1 MRNPEIEQPLS
12 FLEPEKQEE
21 VVTRIKGKSPFL
33 TALLSCPSVE
43 ASQDEFDG
51 WLNRID
57 VTIESSFSA
66 LGDQKAQKIEE
77 KIPQLYA
84 QAISRG
90 IFLGPYCKENSGEI
104 SFAVKAAFIADD
116 NIDGPED
123 VKYLLSPFLSA
134 LIEVQALPNPKTEEQ
149 EKAAFSFFSDLITAG
164 YSSSETAQKRLKKYP
179 LLHSLLSVPEMNKT
193 SIRPF
198 LLHLREIRGIF
209 EEKLGPKKLESFR
222 NYISQLALNNLNQ
235 RISPPE
241 SSPLAAKIAI
251 TTIMSAFFVG
261 FEIGNQEEIEYY
273 LPKFT
278 EKMIKFFTL
287 NDQHENLSPKT
298 TRDFFL
304 KIMKDGVSFRSQN
317 YELDQ
322 IFSGP
327 SSKSEENDGLNL
339 FRNFVNSLKE
349 F

>member
-1 MRNPEIEQPLS
+1 
-12 FLEPEKQEE
+12 
-21 VVTRIKGKSPFL
+21 
-33 TALLSCPSVE
+33 
-43 ASQDEFDG
+43 
-51 WLNRID
+51 
-57 VTIESSFSA
+57 
-66 LGDQKAQKIEE
+66 
-77 KIPQLYA
+77 
-84 QAISRG
+84 
-90 IFLGPYCKENSGEI
+90 
-104 SFAVKAAFIADD
+104 
-116 NIDGPED
+116 
-123 VKYLLSPFLSA
+123 
-134 LIEVQALPNPKTEEQ
+134 
-149 EKAAFSFFSDLITAG
+149 
-164 YSSSETAQKRLKKYP
+164 
-179 LLHSLLSVPEMNKT
+179 
-193 SIRPF
+193 
-198 LLHLREIRGIF
+198 
-209 EEKLGPKKLESFR
+209 
-222 NYISQLALNNLNQ
+222 
-235 RISPPE
+235 
-241 SSPLAAKIAI
+241 
-251 TTIMSAFFVG
+251 MSAFFVG